1 MQVTYRDGGPSYY
14 VNEYFPH
21 FHYQT
26 GAMLADHD
34 YDLLVEYWGTE
45 NTSFDSLEVESDP
58 IDTLVEE
65 GAVDDISKLN
75 LD

>member
-1 MQVTYRDGGPSYY
+1 
-14 VNEYFPH
+14 
-21 FHYQT
+21 
-26 GAMLADHD
+26 MLADHD